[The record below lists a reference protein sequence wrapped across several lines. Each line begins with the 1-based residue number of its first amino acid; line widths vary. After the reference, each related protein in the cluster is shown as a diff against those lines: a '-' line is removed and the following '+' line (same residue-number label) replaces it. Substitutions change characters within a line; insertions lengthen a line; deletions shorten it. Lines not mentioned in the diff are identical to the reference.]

1 MARRSADIGVSENLP
16 QRVVALL
23 VRDIEGGTLEPG
35 SRLPTEQQLSARLGV
50 SRNVIREAIAQLRA
64 DGLVEARQGVG
75 AFVLAPEQ
83 RAAIRIDRQTLQ
95 EAGNI
100 ERLFELRSIL
110 ETEAARLAAT
120 RHSSNQLAAIKAHL
134 DRMGGEEKWEDGSID
149 ADLAFHREVARATG
163 NSYIHTFISFVCEQ
177 IRQTI
182 YIARRTNPLHDL
194 VRVNVAEHVRIF
206 EALRD
211 RDPQAAADAMRIH
224 IRGAAERA
232 GVRTP
237 EHGQVPG
244 PRAPHRRKING

>member
-1 MARRSADIGVSENLP
+1 MAKRSADFGVLENLP

-23 VRDIEGGTLEPG
+23 VRDIDTGVLEPG
-35 SRLPTEQQLSARLGV
+35 SRLPTEQQLSTKLGV

-83 RAAIRIDRQTLQ
+83 RAAIRIDRQALQ

-120 RHSSNQLAAIKAHL
+120 RSSSVQLSAIKGHL
-134 DRMGGEEKWEDGSID
+134 DRMSGEERWEEGSID
-149 ADLAFHREVARATG
+149 ADLAFHREIALATD
-163 NSYIHTFISFVCEQ
+163 NIYIHSFISFVCEQ

-182 YIARRTNPLHDL
+182 YIARQSNPLHDL
-194 VRVNVAEHVRIF
+194 VRVNVGEHVRIY
-206 EALRD
+206 EALRVK
-211 RDPQAAADAMRIH
+211 DPAAAAEAMREH

-232 GVRTP
+232 GVKIPQLRQSSRHA
-237 EHGQVPG
+237 E
-244 PRAPHRRKING
+244 PRRATNG